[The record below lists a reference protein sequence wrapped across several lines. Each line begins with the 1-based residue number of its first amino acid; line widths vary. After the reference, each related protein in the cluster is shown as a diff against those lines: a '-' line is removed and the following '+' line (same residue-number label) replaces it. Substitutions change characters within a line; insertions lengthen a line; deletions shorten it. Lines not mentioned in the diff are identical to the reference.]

1 MNALRHRNRVFRNRK
16 RRANHLRDFR
26 DVVPQQQ
33 GDVRP
38 RYPVAVAPVHGGAYH
53 RAALANSG
61 IKQPF
66 FPAVVTTWEE
76 WLAEHPDTTVL
87 SNQTGYYRAEFYVP
101 EDNPQAIY
109 YDYFT
114 ADEVMFPVWLRDPSI
129 EPKRV
134 VVGVLAGEGKK
145 AYVIDDLREARVVND
160 TVGGVDVVIAASG
173 ESRSARAYVREGET
187 FSRPGG
193 GWEVT
198 EDSEAAPRFLVD
210 SSGYIQMGGHRGGA
224 RPGRRS
230 FQDAVTHSDADLVLV
245 RLVPVPP
252 RHGDI

>member
-1 MNALRHRNRVFRNRK
+1 MLYRSNKVMYD
-16 RRANHLRDFR
+16 RATRSLWHQYTGE
-26 DVVPQQQ
+26 PII
-33 GDVRP
+33 GT
-38 RYPVAVAPVHGGAYH
+38 
-53 RAALANSG
+53 LANSG

-76 WLAEHPDTTVL
+76 WLVEHPDTTVL
-87 SNQTGYYRAEFYVP
+87 SNQTGYYRPEFYVP

-109 YDYFT
+109 YEYFT

-187 FSRPGG
+187 FSLEEG
-193 GWEVT
+193 
-198 EDSEAAPRFLVD
+198 EDSEATPRYLVD
-210 SSGYIQMGGHRGGA
+210 SSGSRWQVTEEALISEGDPSRTLSRIPTLTSFWFGWYQYHPDTEIY
-224 RPGRRS
+224 RPGS
-230 FQDAVTHSDADLVLV
+230 
-245 RLVPVPP
+245 
-252 RHGDI
+252 

>member
-1 MNALRHRNRVFRNRK
+1 MLYRSNKVMYD
-16 RRANHLRDFR
+16 RATRSLWHQYTGE
-26 DVVPQQQ
+26 PII
-33 GDVRP
+33 GP
-38 RYPVAVAPVHGGAYH
+38 
-53 RAALANSG
+53 LANSG

-87 SNQTGYYRAEFYVP
+87 SNQTGYYRPEFYVP

-160 TVGGVDVVIAASG
+160 TVGGVEVVIAASG

-187 FSRPGG
+187 FSAEEG
-193 GWEVT
+193 
-198 EDSEAAPRFLVD
+198 EDTEAAPRFLVD
-210 SSGYIQMGGHRGGA
+210 SSGSRWEVTEEALVKEDDPSRTLSRIPTLTSFWFGWYQYHPDTEIY
-224 RPGRRS
+224 RPG
-230 FQDAVTHSDADLVLV
+230 
-245 RLVPVPP
+245 
-252 RHGDI
+252 G

>member
-1 MNALRHRNRVFRNRK
+1 MLYRSNKVMYD
-16 RRANHLRDFR
+16 RATRSLWHQYTGE
-26 DVVPQQQ
+26 PII
-33 GDVRP
+33 GP
-38 RYPVAVAPVHGGAYH
+38 
-53 RAALANSG
+53 LANSG

-87 SNQTGYYRAEFYVP
+87 SNQTGYYRPEFYVP

-160 TVGGVDVVIAASG
+160 TVGGIDVVIAASG

-187 FSRPGG
+187 FSAEEG
-193 GWEVT
+193 
-198 EDSEAAPRFLVD
+198 EDPEAAPRFLVD
-210 SSGYIQMGGHRGGA
+210 SSGSRWQVTEEALVKEDNPSRTLSRIPTLTSFWFGWYQYHPDTEIY
-224 RPGRRS
+224 RPG
-230 FQDAVTHSDADLVLV
+230 
-245 RLVPVPP
+245 
-252 RHGDI
+252 G

>member
-1 MNALRHRNRVFRNRK
+1 MLYRSNKVMYD
-16 RRANHLRDFR
+16 RATRSLWHQYTGE
-26 DVVPQQQ
+26 PII
-33 GDVRP
+33 GS
-38 RYPVAVAPVHGGAYH
+38 
-53 RAALANSG
+53 LADSG

-114 ADEVMFPVWLRDPSI
+114 ADEVMFPVWLRDPTI

-160 TVGGVDVVIAASG
+160 TVGVVDVVIAASG
-173 ESRSARAYVREGET
+173 ESRSARAYEREGET
-187 FSRPGG
+187 FAAEES
-193 GWEVT
+193 EN
-198 EDSEAAPRFLVD
+198 SEATPRFLVD
-210 SSGYIQMGGHRGGA
+210 SSGFEMGGHGGGA
-224 RPGRRS
+224 RQGRR
-230 FQDAVTHSDADLVLV
+230 
-245 RLVPVPP
+245 PVHE
-252 RHGDI
+252 RCHAFRR

>member
-1 MNALRHRNRVFRNRK
+1 MYD
-16 RRANHLRDFR
+16 RATRSLWHQYTGE
-26 DVVPQQQ
+26 PII
-33 GDVRP
+33 GS
-38 RYPVAVAPVHGGAYH
+38 
-53 RAALANSG
+53 LADSG

-87 SNQTGYYRAEFYVP
+87 SNQTGYYRPEFYVP
-101 EDNPQAIY
+101 EDDPQAIY

-134 VVGVLAGEGKK
+134 VVGVLAGDGKK

-160 TVGGVDVVIAASG
+160 TVGDVDVVIAASG

-187 FSRPGG
+187 FLAEEG
-193 GWEVT
+193 
-198 EDSEAAPRFLVD
+198 EDSEVTPRFLVD
-210 SSGYIQMGGHRGGA
+210 SSGSRWEVTEEALVMEGDPSMTLSRIPTLTSFWFGWYQYHPDTEIYKPGG
-224 RPGRRS
+224 
-230 FQDAVTHSDADLVLV
+230 
-245 RLVPVPP
+245 
-252 RHGDI
+252 